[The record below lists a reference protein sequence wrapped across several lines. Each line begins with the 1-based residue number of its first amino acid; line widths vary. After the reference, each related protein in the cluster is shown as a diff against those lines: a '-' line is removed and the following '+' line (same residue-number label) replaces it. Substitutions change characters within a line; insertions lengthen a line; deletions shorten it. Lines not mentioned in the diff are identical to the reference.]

1 MQLVEPSRPRPPT
14 PLRHPTTW
22 LLLALMV
29 TLPAM
34 IAPALAGA
42 DRSGPSEPLTAAL
55 VATLVGGCI
64 NTVPKEVALRRI
76 VRAQLQVR
84 WDTPA

>member
-1 MQLVEPSRPRPPT
+1 MVRVMQLAEPSRPRPPT

-22 LLLALMV
+22 LLLALMM

-42 DRSGPSEPLTAAL
+42 DSSGPSGLLTAAL

-64 NTVPKEVALRRI
+64 TAVPRRSPCVA
-76 VRAQLQVR
+76 
-84 WDTPA
+84 